1 MSSIYVMFY
10 KQRNINVKSF
20 IQNTL
25 KAGGHLSYISPE
37 IGFLKSLSGVLT
49 KATEVIFLFLAED
62 AMEPTTK
69 QTYKSILA
77 EIASIKTVEV
87 AKTMAVSGV
96 LISIKFA
103 DAVVV
108 GRPSAVVV
116 TTESGFSRE
125 FTNIVMEFRAV
136 NLTVCIATLA
146 NEFTSNPK
154 DLFSDPQN
162 LYLCLRVC
170 G

>member
-1 MSSIYVMFY
+1 MFY

-96 LISIKFA
+96 LISIKVSSLIHNKVICPLPA
-103 DAVVV
+103 TCYK
-108 GRPSAVVV
+108 R
-116 TTESGFSRE
+116 FSSL
-125 FTNIVMEFRAV
+125 NI
-136 NLTVCIATLA
+136 I
-146 NEFTSNPK
+146 TSTI
-154 DLFSDPQN
+154 
-162 LYLCLRVC
+162 
-170 G
+170 